1 MHIESTNTIVKT
13 IYSIKQKYNNMKQ
26 TTKCLWL
33 VFAMIA
39 FATMSYA
46 ASPKREMRATWLT
59 TVANIDWPKAGTVGI
74 DAQKKELTR
83 MLDSIQSMNMNT
95 VFFHIRPACDA
106 LYKSSYE
113 PWSSYLN
120 HGRGVDPGYDPLQ
133 FCIEECHKRGLS
145 CHGWINPYRY
155 GARGSYDWTGNNDTT
170 QLNYK
175 HTHPEWL
182 LWYKSDII
190 LDPALPQVRLQ
201 IKRVVGDIL
210 SHYDIDGILMDDY
223 FYPYGG
229 TTNQDSASVRTLKPD
244 DVQVDDWRRQNV
256 NEMVKEVY
264 DTIQA
269 VKPWVTFGVSPFGI
283 WTTDYTVAKQ
293 RGYTLP
299 NNISGGNMYQEIYCD
314 PMAWLEEGTVDYLS
328 PQLYWKIGGAQ
339 DYKTLSKW
347 WGDMCNRFG
356 KHFYSSMAIYR
367 YEQGTTGFSVSD
379 MQQQAQLNR
388 MVTDNAPGAV
398 FYQTTGWVYDKKLRN
413 AFINNEFRY
422 PALPPAINWK
432 PAQERVMVEN
442 LRQNGRT
449 LTWTHTDNDVHFAV
463 YAVANNFRNRVGIY
477 SLGEALLGITYDR
490 SFTLPEGVTESGYRI
505 AVSVLDKYNNEYAL
519 CILGESKFEAVSTTL
534 VSPREGEARK
544 LPFVFQ
550 WTMVPKADSYILQ
563 VARDAA
569 ITDIV
574 MAQEISTTS
583 FSTDMRLNLQQ
594 LPLGT
599 YYWRVKTRI
608 PNSGDCWS
616 EVRKVIFST
625 ADAVENIG
633 IEGTQPV
640 SRKWIENGTLRIEH
654 AGYVYGA
661 QGNVLNNR

>member
-1 MHIESTNTIVKT
+1 MIV
-13 IYSIKQKYNNMKQ
+13 
-26 TTKCLWL
+26 LAP
-33 VFAMIA
+33 VGF
-39 FATMSYA
+39 A

-59 TVANIDWPKAGTVGI
+59 SVANIDWPKAGTTGI
-74 DAQKKELTR
+74 EAQKKDLVR

-106 LYKSSYE
+106 LYRSSYE

-120 HGRGVDPGYDPLQ
+120 HGRGVDPGYDPLA

-155 GARGSYDWTGNNDTT
+155 GSRGSYDWTGNNDTT
-170 QLNYK
+170 RLNYK
-175 HTHPEWL
+175 HSHPEWL

-190 LDPALPQVRLQ
+190 LDPALPEVRQQ
-201 IKRVVGDIL
+201 IKNVVGDIIA
-210 SHYDIDGILMDDY
+210 HYDIDGILMDDY

-229 TTNQDSASVRTLKPD
+229 TTNQDSTSVRTLKPD
-244 DVQVDDWRRQNV
+244 GISVDDWRRQNV
-256 NEMVKEVY
+256 NKMVKEVY

-283 WTTDYTVAKQ
+283 WTTSYTVAQQ

-299 NNISGGNMYQEIYCD
+299 SNISGGNMYQEIYCD
-314 PMAWLEEGTVDYLS
+314 PVAWLEEGTVDYLS

-347 WGDMCNRFG
+347 WSDMCNRFG

-367 YEQGTTGFSVSD
+367 YQDGTFSVSEI
-379 MQQQAQLNR
+379 QQQAQLNR
-388 MVTDNAPGAV
+388 TVTDNAPGAV
-398 FYQTTGWVYDKKLRN
+398 FYQTMGWIYDKKLRK
-413 AFINNEFRY
+413 AFKSEEFHY

-432 PAQERVMVEN
+432 TARERAMVEN
-442 LRQNGRT
+442 LQQNGRT
-449 LTWTHTDNDVHFAV
+449 LTWTHTDDDVHFAV
-463 YAVANNFRNRVGIY
+463 YAVANSFRNRVGVY
-477 SLGEALLGITYDR
+477 SLGEAVLGVTYDKT
-490 SFTLPEGVTESGYRI
+490 FTLPEGMNESGYRI
-505 AVSVLDKYNNEYAL
+505 AVSVVDKYNNEYAL
-519 CILGESKFEAVSTTL
+519 RILGEDKTEAVSTTL
-534 VSPREGEARK
+534 VSPNDGDARK
-544 LPFVFQ
+544 LPTVFQ
-550 WTMVPKADSYILQ
+550 WAFVPKADSYVLQ
-563 VARDAA
+563 IARDEAM
-569 ITDIV
+569 TDIV
-574 MAQEISTTS
+574 MAQEVTGTS

-616 EVRKVIFST
+616 EVRKVEFST

-633 IEGTQPV
+633 TDDSQWA
-640 SRKWIENGTLRIEH
+640 SRKWMEDGVLRIEH
-654 AGYVYGA
+654 AGRVYDA
-661 QGNVLNNR
+661 QGNVLKDR